1 MLACALGNAVRA
13 VRVSADFAVPPLPQ
27 KHRIT
32 VNCGFFCYSFSL
44 KSSFRMG
51 LNVIN
56 AIYRYIDKMV
66 SMPFLNGLLRKKLYP

>member
-1 MLACALGNAVRA
+1 M
-13 VRVSADFAVPPLPQ
+13 RVHSPDLSAAKFGMPVAPLPQ

-44 KSSFRMG
+44 KPSFRMG

-56 AIYRYIDKMV
+56 AIYRYIDKMM
-66 SMPFLNGLLRKKLYP
+66 SMPFFNGLLRKKLYP